1 MNDRIKSL
9 RKTLGLSQ
17 REFGKKIGISD
28 TAVSKLESGERNPS
42 EQTLLSICREFNVDY
57 YWLTEGAD
65 VDMFMQLPSTLMEEL
80 SEQYNLNK
88 KSQMVLKTYLEA
100 PDDEKEAIENFL
112 TTLAEN
118 LQKEGKERF
127 SLSFFITDS
136 ILYAT
141 VHNTAPLI
149 YLST

>member
-42 EQTLLSICREFNVDY
+42 EQTLLSICREFNTDY

-65 VDMFMQLPSTLMEEL
+65 VDMFMKLPNTLMEKL
-80 SEQYNLNK
+80 SERYNLNK

-118 LQKEGKERF
+118 LQKEGKE
-127 SLSFFITDS
+127 
-136 ILYAT
+136 
-141 VHNTAPLI
+141 
-149 YLST
+149 

>member
-1 MNDRIKSL
+1 MNGRIKL
-9 RKTLGLSQ
+9 IRKTLGISQ
-17 REFGKKIGISD
+17 RDFGKKIGISD

-42 EQTLLSICREFNVDY
+42 EQTLKSICREFNVDY
-57 YWLTEGAD
+57 FWLTEGAD
-65 VDMFMQLPSTLMEEL
+65 VDMFMKLPNTLMEKL

-118 LQKEGKERF
+118 LQKEGKE
-127 SLSFFITDS
+127 
-136 ILYAT
+136 
-141 VHNTAPLI
+141 
-149 YLST
+149 